1 MAGTEVGNEY
11 CDDDVIAYEMV
22 PFMMV
27 HCLIEICEQFHKH
40 THTLDCVLP
49 PEIEL
54 MKFKLS

>member
-40 THTLDCVLP
+40 THTVLCVATGNRTD
-49 PEIEL
+49 EI
-54 MKFKLS
+54 